1 MFLVAYLQSKIAQ
14 HISKDID
21 ADFCQSLNVIYFPQL
36 GYLCAVPL
44 PDVFPNPTMDAA
56 TPPGWQFQF
65 STEISIYYKNQ
76 EMRDLDTHVGD
87 LHGFI
92 VDREVELVQ
101 EMLEHVLQ
109 VQETLCDV
117 ADVLAELD
125 VLLAFA
131 DAARTC

>member
-1 MFLVAYLQSKIAQ
+1 
-14 HISKDID
+14 
-21 ADFCQSLNVIYFPQL
+21 
-36 GYLCAVPL
+36 
-44 PDVFPNPTMDAA
+44 MDRA
-56 TPPGWQFQF
+56 TPAGWQFQF
-65 STEISIYYKNQ
+65 STEISVYYKNQ

-101 EMLEHVLQ
+101 VMLEQVLV

-131 DAARTC
+131 DAARTCECQISMRLFKADHIGL

>member
-1 MFLVAYLQSKIAQ
+1 
-14 HISKDID
+14 
-21 ADFCQSLNVIYFPQL
+21 
-36 GYLCAVPL
+36 
-44 PDVFPNPTMDAA
+44 MDQA
-56 TPPGWQFQF
+56 TPAGWQFQF
-65 STEISIYYKNQ
+65 STEISVYHKNQ

-92 VDREVELVQ
+92 VDREVEIVQ
-101 EMLEHVLQ
+101 EMLEQVLK

-131 DAARTC
+131 DAARACELCLLGSTIAC

>member
-1 MFLVAYLQSKIAQ
+1 
-14 HISKDID
+14 
-21 ADFCQSLNVIYFPQL
+21 
-36 GYLCAVPL
+36 
-44 PDVFPNPTMDAA
+44 MDRA
-56 TPPGWQFQF
+56 TPAGWQFQF

-76 EMRDLDTHVGD
+76 EMRDLDAHVGD

-101 EMLEHVLQ
+101 EMLERVLE
-109 VQETLCDV
+109 VQHTLCEV

-131 DAARTC
+131 EAARIRKFCVSTTE